1 LNKINFRERYFG
13 RFFTENN
20 FFKERSKIT
29 EYGIGGVIMDRFTIE
44 IGFYILF
51 ALLGLVLGGPKLVKK
66 PKDQTKVEEPKKDE
80 EKPN

>member
-1 LNKINFRERYFG
+1 
-13 RFFTENN
+13 
-20 FFKERSKIT
+20 
-29 EYGIGGVIMDRFTIE
+29 MDRFTIE